1 MILMWY
7 QNVGTNKFF
16 SFCHKA
22 RVLQRDGR
30 TDVAFTITRCVALQA
45 LHDKTFLAETLVFV

>member
-1 MILMWY
+1 MWY